1 MIQVTD
7 KYAINILPECYAVAT
22 FRGIA
27 KKDGKGYKEGDRI
40 YVSNWHYPT
49 LEDALIKISTL
60 IEKDVADGSCIEI
73 QQLIDRIVRVHFEMR
88 EYIKEACR
96 QYAYRDDN

>member
-1 MIQVTD
+1 MIQVTS
-7 KYAINILPECYAVAT
+7 KYVINVLPECYAVAV

-27 KKDGKGYKEGDRI
+27 KKDGHGYKEGDRM
-40 YVSNWHYPT
+40 YVSNWYYGS

-60 IEKDVADGSCIEI
+60 IEKDVADGSYIEI
-73 QQLIDRIVRVHFEMR
+73 QQLIDRIVRLHFEMR

-96 QYAYRDDN
+96 QYAYRDDC

>member
-1 MIQVTD
+1 VIQVTD
-7 KYAINILPECYAVAT
+7 KYAINVLPECYAVCT

-27 KKDGKGYKEGDRI
+27 KKDGKGLKEGDRM
-40 YVSNWHYPT
+40 YVSNWYYGS

-60 IEKDVADGSCIEI
+60 IEKDVADGSYIEI
-73 QQLIDRIVRVHFEMR
+73 QQLIDRIVKLHFETR